1 LGAIFQT
8 FDEQISL
15 AAAALDGLLIAGVTA
30 IALALGASTTVLV
43 VNRDAFLFA
52 SVQLI
57 SLALL
62 YLMGAYIGRGYH
74 WPTVVARMSVLYGV
88 AVLVSGG
95 YWSVPAFWGYVAF
108 TWALS
113 VTAALSLHS
122 LFFSEG
128 MPREGRFRRSRAST
142 SPLLVVVGDD
152 RAAALWLQEMKGG
165 LRSIFHVVRAEL
177 PPPPTG
183 NAAEFDAAL
192 RDGAEWLFQFARTH
206 DAACVIMAEGTGA
219 GGGWPR
225 AIASELKLRGCA
237 VASGRAFLERQMRA
251 IEPSDTYEEHWTFHA
266 FANRTVTWRVMK
278 RALDL
283 SIAVLLFAL
292 TSPVLLA
299 IVAAVKLS
307 SPGPILYRQIRVGL
321 NGRPFVMYKFRSMR
335 LDAETGRAPQWA
347 AQRDPR
353 ATRVGRWLRQ
363 FHLDELPQLFN
374 ILRGDMSFV
383 GPRPERPEFV
393 EILTKQL
400 PCYRIRHAVK
410 PGLTG
415 WAQINYPYGAS
426 VEDARR
432 KLAFDLFYV
441 ERAGVLFDLFVVMR
455 TARVVL
461 LGQGAR

>member
-1 LGAIFQT
+1 MGAIFQT

-15 AAAALDGLLIAGVTA
+15 AAAALDGLLIVGATV
-30 IALALGASTTVLV
+30 IAWALGAGTTVLV
-43 VNRDAFLFA
+43 VQRDAALFFA
-52 SVQLI
+52 CAQLV

-62 YLMGAYIGRGYH
+62 YLMGAYVGRFYH
-74 WPTVVARMSVLYGV
+74 WPAVIGRLGLLFGA
-88 AVLVSGG
+88 AVLLSGG
-95 YWSVPAFWGYVAF
+95 YRSAPAFWAYVAL
-108 TWALS
+108 TCALS
-113 VTAALSLHS
+113 LTAALAAHWLI
-122 LFFSEG
+122 FSDRRL
-128 MPREGRFRRSRAST
+128 REGQFRSRAST
-142 SPLLVVVGDD
+142 RPVLVVVGDD
-152 RAAALWLQEMKGG
+152 RAVASWLDELKRG
-165 LRSIFHVVRAEL
+165 LGSIFQVVRAAL
-177 PPPPTG
+177 PPPPMG
-183 NAAEFDAAL
+183 DAAAFEAAL
-192 RDGAEWLFQFARTH
+192 RDGAERLLRFARGH
-206 DAACVIMAEGTGA
+206 DAACVVMAEWA
-219 GGGWPR
+219 DSGWSR
-225 AIASELKLRGCA
+225 AIASELKFRGCA
-237 VASGRAFLERQMRA
+237 VASSGAFLQQQMRA
-251 IEPSDTYEEHWTFHA
+251 IEPSDAYEEHWTFHA
-266 FANRTVTWRVMK
+266 FANRTVMWRVMK

-283 SIAVLLFAL
+283 AIAVLLFAL

-299 IVAAVKLS
+299 IVVAVKLS

-335 LDAETGRAPQWA
+335 LDAETGRVPQWA

-441 ERAGVLFDLFVVMR
+441 ERAGVFFDLFVVMR